1 MTWCDMVSS
10 FVSVSPAADD
20 SAADTTEGHEE
31 EQTDTDDPEQ
41 EGYQSKQHRKQ
52 ATMEARIFFSFFT
65 DEFNFQ
71 DCFIITR
78 PNWVICEL
86 YADSATR
93 TRSSVLLC
101 SLILESCRI
110 K

>member
-20 SAADTTEGHEE
+20 SAADATEGHEE

-52 ATMEARIFFSFFT
+52 ISMDAHISLCFSGTNLTFK
-65 DEFNFQ
+65 
-71 DCFIITR
+71 
-78 PNWVICEL
+78 V
-86 YADSATR
+86 
-93 TRSSVLLC
+93 VLDF
-101 SLILESCRI
+101 
-110 K
+110 